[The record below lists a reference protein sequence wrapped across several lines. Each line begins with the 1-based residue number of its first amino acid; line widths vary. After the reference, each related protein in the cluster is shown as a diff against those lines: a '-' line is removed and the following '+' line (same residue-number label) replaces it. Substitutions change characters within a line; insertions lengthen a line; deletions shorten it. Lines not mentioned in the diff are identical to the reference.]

1 MAVFYGDPLLLLIL
15 LIAEPAQRRGEPSY
29 SHLLTPSLTK
39 VLDFMFQT
47 GFVPASVDEGY
58 YTGKFKR
65 SI

>member
-29 SHLLTPSLTK
+29 SHLLTPSLIK

-47 GFVPASVDEGY
+47 GFVPAFVDEG
-58 YTGKFKR
+58 
-65 SI
+65 